1 MRAFWVRSYLFQR
14 RIFLDKSK
22 LISIGTLSK
31 LTGVHIKSLRYYDR
45 LGILRPAYID
55 PASGYRYYSF
65 PQIHVVDAIQ
75 LCVDLGIPLKQFTDF
90 VGEDGRQIH
99 YGALLAR
106 GTELAGAKIRS
117 IQERLQFLHQIEE
130 EFDRGA
136 ALQESGGWIEA
147 DMSEKPCLALPYGG
161 KLGTLECYKGI
172 THLFEQVEKLG
183 LKPGYDLGVV
193 MFCRSG
199 QEARYIFLTVE
210 ATGPLPPDTPGLM
223 ALPEAKYRFLRT
235 TETDIGAAAALFPD
249 LFAQDYERVV
259 IGVESILEVSDMAA
273 PVYELRCSLPAEGKA
288 SR

>member
-136 ALQESGGWIEA
+136 ALPTAGSWGRWSVTRG
-147 DMSEKPCLALPYGG
+147 LP
-161 KLGTLECYKGI
+161 T
-172 THLFEQVEKLG
+172 
-183 LKPGYDLGVV
+183 
-193 MFCRSG
+193 
-199 QEARYIFLTVE
+199 
-210 ATGPLPPDTPGLM
+210 
-223 ALPEAKYRFLRT
+223 
-235 TETDIGAAAALFPD
+235 
-249 LFAQDYERVV
+249 
-259 IGVESILEVSDMAA
+259 
-273 PVYELRCSLPAEGKA
+273 SLNRWKSWG
-288 SR
+288 

>member
-147 DMSEKPCLALPYGG
+147 DMPEKPCLALPYGG
-161 KLGTLECYKGI
+161 KLGTLEYYKGI

-183 LKPGYDLGVV
+183 LKPGYDLGMV
-193 MFCRSG
+193 MFCRG
-199 QEARYIFLTVE
+199 GERERYLFLALEA
-210 ATGPLPPDTPGLM
+210 AGPLPPDIPGLLR
-223 ALPEAKYRFLRT
+223 LPGARYRFLRT
-235 TETDIGAAAALFPD
+235 EEDDIAAAPSHFPD
-249 LFAQDYERVV
+249 LFAQDYGQTV
-259 IGVESILEVSDMAA
+259 IQEESILEVSDTAA
-273 PVYELRCSLPAEGKA
+273 PTYEVRCSLPAESPG
-288 SR
+288 

>member
-1 MRAFWVRSYLFQR
+1 M
-14 RIFLDKSK
+14 DKSK

-117 IQERLQFLHQIEE
+117 IQ
-130 EFDRGA
+130 G
-136 ALQESGGWIEA
+136 
-147 DMSEKPCLALPYGG
+147 
-161 KLGTLECYKGI
+161 
-172 THLFEQVEKLG
+172 
-183 LKPGYDLGVV
+183 
-193 MFCRSG
+193 
-199 QEARYIFLTVE
+199 
-210 ATGPLPPDTPGLM
+210 
-223 ALPEAKYRFLRT
+223 
-235 TETDIGAAAALFPD
+235 
-249 LFAQDYERVV
+249 
-259 IGVESILEVSDMAA
+259 AA
-273 PVYELRCSLPAEGKA
+273 PVPPPDRGGIRPRGRPPGERRLD
-288 SR
+288 

>member
-1 MRAFWVRSYLFQR
+1 M
-14 RIFLDKSK
+14 DKSK

-55 PASGYRYYSF
+55 PLSGYRYYSF

-90 VGEDGRQIH
+90 VGEDGGQIR
-99 YGALLAR
+99 YGDLLAR
-106 GTELAGAKIRS
+106 GTELAGAKIKS
-117 IQERLQFLHQIEE
+117 IQERLHFLHQIEE
-130 EFDRGA
+130 EISRGA
-136 ALQESGGWIEA
+136 ALQKGGCLEA
-147 DMSEKPCLALPYGG
+147 EMPEKPCLTLPYSGPYS
-161 KLGTLECYKGI
+161 TLDYYRGI
-172 THLFEQVEKLG
+172 NQLFEQVEKLG
-183 LKPGYDLGVV
+183 LKPGYDLGMV

-199 QEARYIFLTVE
+199 REERYVFLTVE

-249 LFAQDYERVV
+249 LFAQDYVRVV
-259 IGVESILEVSDMAA
+259 IGEESILEVSDMAA
-273 PVYELRCSLPAEGKA
+273 PVYELRCSLPMEGKA